1 MKKIIL
7 AIFIVITGCN
17 MKNSKLEEPKA
28 EKINKVLSI
37 HGDDRIDEYYWL
49 SNRGDTKVIDYLNS
63 ENQYREDFMKDYKT
77 LENDIFK
84 EIKSRIKEDDSSVP
98 YFDNGYFYYTRYEKD
113 KQYPIYC
120 RKKGSLNSD
129 EEILIDANIMSEGH
143 EYFRVGDIEI
153 SPNNKLMAYSIDTVS
168 RRIYTIYF
176 MDLETRKISE
186 KSIPNTSGSIT
197 WANDNKTVFYNLKD
211 LKTLRTERV
220 MKYNLN
226 TEGSEKEIYYEA
238 DETFSVYSYK
248 TKSDKFIVIGSSA
261 TLSQEYR
268 YINADNPDGEIKLFQ
283 ERVNGLEYSISH
295 FQDKWFV
302 TTNKDDA
309 INFKVMTC
317 SESITGSENWVDY
330 IKHREDVLLGG
341 VEVFDDFLVV
351 SERKNGLR
359 RIDIRPW
366 NGKGRHFINFDEET
380 YSIYLSS
387 NPQMETKKLRYN
399 YSSMTTP
406 NSVIEYNMVTKEK
419 KVLKETEVLGDK
431 FDKNNYQSK
440 RVWATARDGKK
451 VPISLVYRKDMFNE
465 GKNPLLL
472 YGYGSYGIT
481 NSASF
486 SSVRLSLLDRGFVY
500 AIAHIR
506 GSQYLG
512 RAWYD
517 EGKMF
522 KKKNTFYDFI
532 DAGKFLVKQEYVN
545 EDKLFAMGGSAGG
558 LLMGA
563 ISNMAP
569 ELFKGIIA
577 GVPFVDVITTM
588 LDEDIPLTSLEYDEW
603 GNPNNKD
610 SYDYMLSYSP
620 YDQVGN
626 KDYPA
631 MFITTGYHDS
641 QVQYFEAA
649 KWIARLRDRR
659 TNDEPLLMYCNM
671 DAGHG
676 GASGRF
682 EAYRETAM
690 EYAFF
695 ISLLNDKK

>member
-1 MKKIIL
+1 MRKITFLILTLIISCDMKKKELI
-7 AIFIVITGCN
+7 
-17 MKNSKLEEPKA
+17 EPKA
-28 EKINKVLSI
+28 KKIEKILSI

-49 SNRGDTKVIDYLNS
+49 NQRGDEDVIDYLNE
-63 ENQYREDFMKDYKT
+63 ENDYRNEFMKDYKP
-77 LENDIFK
+77 LEDEIFQ

-98 YFDNGYFYYTRYEKD
+98 YFDNGYYYYTRYEKD

-120 RKKGSLNSD
+120 RKKESLEGI
-129 EEILIDANIMSEGH
+129 EEILIDANLMSKGYD
-143 EYFRVGDIEI
+143 YFRVGTIEI
-153 SPNNKLMAYSIDTVS
+153 SPDNKTMAYSVDTIS

-176 MDLETRKISE
+176 MDLDSRIIS
-186 KSIPNTSGSIT
+186 KKNLSNTSGSIT
-197 WANDNKTVFYNLKD
+197 WANDNKTIFYNNKNLE
-211 LKTLRTERV
+211 TLRSDRIMRFELGENGTS
-220 MKYNLN
+220 N
-226 TEGSEKEIYYEA
+226 EIYFEE
-238 DETFSVYSYK
+238 DETFSVFSYK
-248 TKSDKFIVIGSSA
+248 TKTEKYIVIGSSA

-268 YINADNPDGEIKLFQ
+268 VLNADNPKGEFKLFQ

-295 FQDKWFV
+295 FQDKWFI

-317 SESITGSENWVDY
+317 SESKTGSENWVDY
-330 IKHREDVLLGG
+330 IKHREDVLLGEI
-341 VEVFDDFLVV
+341 EVFDDFLVV
-351 SERKNGLR
+351 SERENGLR

-366 NGKGRHFINFDEET
+366 NGKGRHFINFDEEA
-380 YSIYLSS
+380 YSLYLSS
-387 NPQMETKKLRYN
+387 NPQIETKKLRYN

-406 NSVIEYNMVTKEK
+406 NSVIEYDMVTKEK
-419 KVLKETEVLGDK
+419 KVLKEAEVLGGK
-431 FDKNNYQSK
+431 FDKTNYQSK

-451 VPISLVYRKDMFNE
+451 VPISLVYKKDMFNE
-465 GKNPLLL
+465 GQNPLLL

-512 RAWYD
+512 RPWYD
-517 EGKMF
+517 DGKMF

-532 DAGKFLVKQEYVN
+532 DAGKFLVKQGYVN
-545 EDKLFAMGGSAGG
+545 ENKLFAMGGSAGG

-563 ISNMAP
+563 VSNMEP
-569 ELFKGIIA
+569 GLFRGIVA

-588 LDEDIPLTSLEYDEW
+588 LDEDIPLTTFEYDEW

-620 YDQVGN
+620 YDQVER

-631 MFITTGYHDS
+631 IFITTGYHDS
-641 QVQYFEAA
+641 QVQYFEPA
-649 KWIARLRDRR
+649 KWIARLRDMR
-659 TNDEPLLMYCNM
+659 TNKEPLLMYCNM

-682 EAYRETAM
+682 EAYKETAM

-695 ISLLNDKK
+695 ISLLDDK

>member
-1 MKKIIL
+1 
-7 AIFIVITGCN
+7 
-17 MKNSKLEEPKA
+17 MKNLKLNEPRA
-28 EKINKVLSI
+28 EKIEKTLSI
-37 HGDDRIDEYYWL
+37 HGDDRVDEYYWL
-49 SNRGDTKVIDYLNS
+49 NKRGDKKVLDYLNS
-63 ENQYREDFMKDYKT
+63 ENNYRKELMKDYES
-77 LENDIFK
+77 LEKEIFN

-98 YFDNGYFYYTRYEKD
+98 YFDNQYFYYTRYEKD

-120 RKKGSLNSD
+120 RKKGSLDSK

-153 SPNNKLMAYSIDTVS
+153 SPDNKIMAYSIDTVS
-168 RRIYTIYF
+168 RRIYTIHF
-176 MDLETRKISE
+176 KNLETGKNLS
-186 KSIPNTSGSIT
+186 KKIPNTSGSIT
-197 WANDNKTVFYNLKD
+197 WANDNKTFFYNLKD
-211 LKTLRTERV
+211 LETLRTERV
-220 MKYNLN
+220 MRCDLN
-226 TEGSEKEIYYEA
+226 SDESEKEIFYEA

-268 YINADNPDGEIKLFQ
+268 YIDASNPNGDFKLFDK
-283 ERVNGLEYSISH
+283 RVDGLEYSISH
-295 FQDKWFV
+295 FKNKWYIL
-302 TTNKDDA
+302 TNKDNA
-309 INFKVMTC
+309 TNFKLMVCDEKRTNK
-317 SESITGSENWVDY
+317 ENWKEFIGHNDETLLEGIEIFNDY
-330 IKHREDVLLGG
+330 
-341 VEVFDDFLVV
+341 LVIT
-351 SERKNGLR
+351 ERNNGLR
-359 RIDIRPW
+359 RINIKPW
-366 NGKGRHFINFDEET
+366 NKSESHYIKFDEEV
-380 YSIYLSS
+380 YSLYSS
-387 NPQMETKKLRYN
+387 INPQMNTKKFRYS

-406 NSVIEYNMVTKEK
+406 NSVVEYDMVKRDTII
-419 KVLKETEVLGDK
+419 LKETEVLGGK
-431 FDKNNYQSK
+431 FDKKNYHTM
-440 RVWATARDGKK
+440 RVWAPTEDGKK
-451 VPISLVYRKDMFNE
+451 VPISLVYRKDLFKE

-481 NSASF
+481 NNASF

-512 RAWYD
+512 RKWYD
-517 EGKMF
+517 DGKMF
-522 KKKNTFYDFI
+522 NKKNTFRDFI
-532 DAGKFLVKQEYVN
+532 DSGKFLIEQGFVN

-563 ISNMAP
+563 VLNMAP
-569 ELFKGIIA
+569 ELFKGVIA
-577 GVPFVDVITTM
+577 AVPFVDVVTTM
-588 LDEDIPLTSLEYDEW
+588 LDEDIPLTTFEYDEW
-603 GNPNNKD
+603 GNPNNKE

-620 YDQVGN
+620 YDQVDK

-631 MFITTGYHDS
+631 ILITTGYHDS

-659 TNDEPLLMYCNM
+659 TNNEPLLLYCNM

-682 EAYRETAM
+682 EAYKETAM

-695 ISLLNDKK
+695 ISLLKN

>member
-1 MKKIIL
+1 MNKIIL

-17 MKNSKLEEPKA
+17 MKKSRLEEPKA
-28 EKINKVLSI
+28 EKIKKVLSI
-37 HGDDRIDEYYWL
+37 HGDDRTDEYYWL
-49 SNRGDTKVIDYLNS
+49 SNRGDSKVIDYLNS
-63 ENQYREDFMKDYKT
+63 ENQYRDEFMKDYKP
-77 LENDIFK
+77 LEDEIFQ

-120 RKKGSLNSD
+120 RKKESLNSK

-143 EYFRVGDIEI
+143 EYFRVGDIEV
-153 SPNNKLMAYSIDTVS
+153 SPDNKLMAYSIDTVS
-168 RRIYTIYF
+168 RRIYTVYF
-176 MDLETRKISE
+176 MDLETREVSE
-186 KSIPNTSGSIT
+186 KSIPNTSGSVT

-226 TEGSEKEIYYEA
+226 IEDSEKEIYYEA

-268 YINADNPDGEIKLFQ
+268 YIDADKPDGEIKLFDK
-283 ERVNGLEYSISH
+283 RVDDLEYSISH
-295 FQDKWFV
+295 FDDKWFII
-302 TTNKDDA
+302 TNKDNA
-309 INFKVMTC
+309 TNFKLMVCEEGKTN
-317 SESITGSENWVDY
+317 SKNWVDF
-330 IKHREDVLLGG
+330 IPHRDDTLLEGIDI
-341 VEVFDDFLVV
+341 FKDYLVV
-351 SERKNGLR
+351 TERNNGLR
-359 RIDIRPW
+359 KIQIRPW
-366 NGKGRHFINFDEET
+366 KGEKNHYIEFDEEV
-380 YSIYLSS
+380 YSLYSS
-387 NPQMETKKLRYN
+387 TNIEMNTNKFRYS

-406 NSVIEYNMVTKEK
+406 NSVIEYDMITKDTLI
-419 KVLKETEVLGDK
+419 LKQTEVLGGK
-431 FDKNNYQSK
+431 FDRKNYHTK
-440 RVWATARDGKK
+440 RVWAPARDGKK
-451 VPISLVYRKDMFNE
+451 VPISLVYKKDLFVE
-465 GKNPLLL
+465 GENPLLL

-481 NSASF
+481 NNASF

-512 RAWYD
+512 REWYD
-517 EGKMF
+517 DGKMF
-522 KKKNTFYDFI
+522 NKKNTFNDFI
-532 DAGKFLVKQEYVN
+532 DSGKFLKEQGFSH

-563 ISNMAP
+563 VLNMAP
-569 ELFKGIIA
+569 EIFKGVIA
-577 GVPFVDVITTM
+577 AVPFVDVITTM
-588 LDEDIPLTSLEYDEW
+588 LDEEIPLTTFEYDEW

-620 YDQVGN
+620 YDQVGK

-631 MFITTGYHDS
+631 ILITTGYHDS

-659 TNDEPLLMYCNM
+659 TNNDPLLMYCNM

-682 EAYRETAM
+682 EAYKETAM

-695 ISLLNDKK
+695 ISLLNN